1 MQGRDVSDSDLEAT
15 LEKELVRAR
24 LEVELFQ
31 KQRPVRLGRFEV
43 VRCIGRGSLGVVYEA
58 RDTDHGGRVAL
69 KLLRRVDARTIA
81 QFKHEFRVLS
91 GITDSNLVA
100 LHELVSERDRWF
112 VSMELIEG
120 VPFDHWLRADPGAA
134 VDEARLRD
142 ALAQLV
148 HAVTVIHRA
157 GKLHRDLKPSNVLV
171 ASGGRVVV
179 LDYGLVSAAYAP
191 KEGGPLVA
199 PAELGSPRGVALND
213 SSQWRQGGAL
223 RASPPVLIGTPGY
236 MAPEQAGR
244 EPAQEASDWYAVGV
258 MLFEVL
264 AQRLPFDGTTRN
276 VLRDKQLRAA
286 PRLRDSNPR
295 VTHALDSLCRRL
307 LERDP
312 ARRGG
317 ATELEAWLGRRSSP
331 PMRAAARARTSA
343 PLPLEGREAELQLLA
358 SAFESARSNGARV
371 WVSGAPGIG
380 KTALLDAFAASVPP
394 GTLVLRGRCH
404 EEESIPLKLFDA
416 IADALRAAFIDSD
429 AQFGEL
435 TANERAALLAT
446 FPVLGD
452 VPGLAPAQAS
462 AAAARGDS
470 SQPPETER
478 ETVPMPDAEL
488 ARAANAVAANTAP
501 LREAPVAEVQTELEA
516 LREIAA
522 TAGVNPAA
530 DGGEVVPPAPPSYAS
545 ACAALS
551 TLLASLALRQPIAI
565 LLDDL
570 QWADDESAKQF
581 ERVFG
586 PPATPSLLFVGA
598 FRREEASGTTGYW
611 SGASDA
617 PPLAADSRT
626 RHIELEPL
634 SDTAASALAQSLLRA
649 HGLPATP
656 ELCRKLAR
664 DTHGIPFLMT
674 ELVSQLK
681 RPRRSSA
688 FARSSTG
695 AIALAS
701 AIRTRIEALPSGAR
715 RLLAVLCVA
724 PAPLALRAAL
734 SAANLPIDEHAAL
747 TLLRSAR
754 LARSR
759 GGRPIET
766 LEPYHERVRESVL
779 QVLSGEEQSEIAAE
793 IAAAQGRGQGAPG
806 PE

>member
-1 MQGRDVSDSDLEAT
+1 MQGRDVDDSDLEAT

-91 GITDSNLVA
+91 GMTDSNLVA

-120 VPFDHWLRADPGAA
+120 VPFDQWLRPEPGA
-134 VDEARLRD
+134 VIDESRLRD

-171 ASGGRVVV
+171 TNEGRVVV

-199 PAELGSPRGVALND
+199 PAELGPPRGVAVSD

-264 AQRLPFDGTTRN
+264 AQRLPFDGSTRI
-276 VLRDKQLRAA
+276 VLRDKRVRAA
-286 PRLRDSNPR
+286 PRLRDINPQVSHR
-295 VTHALDSLCRRL
+295 LDALCRSL

-312 ARRGG
+312 ALRAG
-317 ATELEAWLGRRSSP
+317 AAQIEAWLGRRSSP
-331 PMRAAARARTSA
+331 PARTPMRARTEPA
-343 PLPLEGREAELQLLA
+343 PLEGRAQELQLLA
-358 SAFESARSNGARV
+358 AALDAARSGGARV
-371 WVSGAPGIG
+371 WVTGVPGIG

-429 AQFGEL
+429 AKFGEL
-435 TANERAALLAT
+435 TASERAALLAT
-446 FPVLGD
+446 FPVLGEI
-452 VPGLAPAQAS
+452 PGLAPAD
-462 AAAARGDS
+462 AAPAAEGGS
-470 SQPPETER
+470 SLQWSEMER
-478 ETVPMPDAEL
+478 ETVPMPEADL
-488 ARAANAVAANTAP
+488 AQYANDVAPLTEP
-501 LREAPVAEVQTELEA
+501 LREEDVVDVRNELEA
-516 LREIAA
+516 LRELAA
-522 TAGVNPAA
+522 TADGRPAT
-530 DGGEVVPPAPPSYAS
+530 DGGEFAPPAPPSYAS

-551 TLLASLALRQPIAI
+551 TLLASLALREPIAI

-570 QWADDESAKQF
+570 QWADEESARQF
-581 ERVFG
+581 KRVFG
-586 PPATPSLLFVGA
+586 PPAAPPLLFVGA
-598 FRREEASGTTGYW
+598 FRRDETRGAGWRIGARGESPGGADSPPL
-611 SGASDA
+611 ASDA
-617 PPLAADSRT
+617 RT
-626 RHIELEPL
+626 QHIELEPL
-634 SDTAASALAQSLLRA
+634 PDAPASALAESLLRA
-649 HGLPATP
+649 HGLPCTP

-664 DTHGIPFLMT
+664 DTRGIPFLMT
-674 ELVSQLK
+674 ELVSQLQ

-688 FARSSTG
+688 SQRSSTG
-695 AIALAS
+695 AIALSS
-701 AIRTRIEALPSGAR
+701 AIRTRVEALPAGAR

-724 PAPLALRAAL
+724 PAAIALRTALYAAK
-734 SAANLPIDEHAAL
+734 LPIDEHTSL
-747 TLLRSAR
+747 TLLRGAR

-766 LEPYHERVRESVL
+766 LEPYHQRVRESVL
-779 QVLSGEEQSEIAAE
+779 QVLTQEEQVEIAAE
-793 IAAAQGRGQGAPG
+793 IAAAEAHTK
-806 PE
+806 